1 MKTIKFLSVLTLVAV
16 VGIATATEKPKMN
29 VIPLGNEKALIA
41 IENEKPAYF
50 ELSIESQYGDLVYYK
65 ESATELTNLR
75 QVINYAALEKGS
87 YTMKLKV
94 NDTFLKT
101 DFTIDFKGMNVGKT
115 KMEYAPYFAFKNNE
129 LKFSYLNF
137 DKENMGIKIINNGE
151 VVFENKLG
159 KDFIITDGYDLSKL
173 DAGKYQVELTSMNN
187 YFTYN
192 IEK

>member
-1 MKTIKFLSVLTLVAV
+1 MKTIKILSVLTLVAV
-16 VGIATATEKPKMN
+16 VGIAAATEKPKMN

-87 YTMKLKV
+87 YSMKLKV

-101 DFTIDFKGMNVGKT
+101 DFTIDHKSMMVGESR
-115 KMEYAPYFAFKNNE
+115 MEYAPYFEFKNND

-151 VVFENKLG
+151 VVFEKKLG
-159 KDFIITDGYDLSKL
+159 KDFIITSGYDLSKL

-187 YFTYN
+187 QFTYD

>member
-1 MKTIKFLSVLTLVAV
+1 MKTIKILSVLTLVAI
-16 VGIATATEKPKMN
+16 VGIAAATEKPKMN

-75 QVINYAALEKGS
+75 QVINYAALEKGA

-101 DFTIDFKGMNVGKT
+101 DFTIDFKGMNIGAT
-115 KMEYAPYFAFKNNE
+115 KKEYAPYFEFKNNE

-137 DKENMGIKIINNGE
+137 DKENMDIKIINNGE

-159 KDFIITDGYDLSKL
+159 KDFTITSGYDLSKL

-187 YFTYN
+187 QFTYD